1 MGEERGNRK
10 IRAGVG
16 LPKRTSQCGE
26 RVDATR
32 GTGYLSRRRPQADGP
47 VRKPVR
53 SGRGPAIVGE
63 VRERSRNAGSGSST
77 GAPAPGRRTAPP
89 RDRRR
94 GLSVLDRRISEGGAT
109 RESAGVR
116 QRPSVAG
123 SPSRAAPARGPG
135 VPPRR
140 DRATAVRQPTS
151 IRFIPLLLAL
161 SLLHVIPLVPGRLFA
176 QVGAEPLPY
185 SAIVL
190 DPVIATVTPVPV
202 SASALG
208 GTPRSSTG
216 NGFVPRVS
224 SMLPRHSGERS
235 GSRSSGPARSGPRHR
250 LSLGV
255 GKATT

>member
-94 GLSVLDRRISEGGAT
+94 GLSVLDRRISEGGQLGNLPECA
-109 RESAGVR
+109 SAPLWPVL
-116 QRPSVAG
+116 PLV
-123 SPSRAAPARGPG
+123 PLPRGPG